1 MPSASVHGEEAAFW
15 LLSALVE
22 RVQYDNLYA
31 EHLLGC
37 QVGTRVRGVPARARA
52 RVCARARGRACV
64 CVSCLGGCQGV
75 HVCACVHVRRPPPR
89 ARLLTRACVYF
100 VCVRAHA

>member
-22 RVQYDNLYA
+22 RVQYDDLYA

-37 QVGTRVRGVPARARA
+37 QVGFRVRAVPARARA

-75 HVCACVHVRRPPPR
+75 HVCACVHVRRHAPC

-100 VCVRAHA
+100 VCVRARA